1 MQPDW
6 SGRSYVCV
14 TLANIFL
21 DNIRYDLVESR
32 STDPGTL
39 AGSWHGTHRTVRPN
53 QFRYKAITV
62 VVALPYELNSITR
75 SMSIEEVRGLHPGG
89 GGQQVIGIPPPALRI
104 SPWEACPTTECRCGI
119 FNDFEQILT
128 VVLSIT

>member
-75 SMSIEEVRGLHPGG
+75 SMSIEVFVSRGLEVSTSSRRHVSVGKKS
-89 GGQQVIGIPPPALRI
+89 REI
-104 SPWEACPTTECRCGI
+104 ST
-119 FNDFEQILT
+119 Q
-128 VVLSIT
+128 